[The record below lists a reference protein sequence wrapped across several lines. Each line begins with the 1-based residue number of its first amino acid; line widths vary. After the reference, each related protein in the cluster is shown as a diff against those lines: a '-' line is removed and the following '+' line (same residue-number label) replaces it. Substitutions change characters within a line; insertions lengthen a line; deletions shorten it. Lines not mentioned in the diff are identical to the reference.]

1 MLLTFIGLVIFSVV
15 FVFGV
20 PNTNVIFCVVFVCS
34 YLESKLD
41 IYWMDVKWQK
51 AELRRLQK
59 ERAHLAH
66 ERDVALLLEV
76 LTLSIRCFSFLSMGR
91 YRKYAI

>member
-1 MLLTFIGLVIFSVV
+1 
-15 FVFGV
+15 
-20 PNTNVIFCVVFVCS
+20 
-34 YLESKLD
+34 
-41 IYWMDVKWQK
+41 MDEKWQK

-76 LTLSIRCFSFLSMGR
+76 LTLSIRIFSSSMR
-91 YRKYAI
+91 HYTKCDI